1 MWSSPP
7 YLETKVKIKLSS
19 SASNLPGN
27 ICKEIYFPSAKSTP
41 IFCWGNKLIQAGDWG
56 RKQESRPDTWCAFH
70 LNECECEECFVLFFS
85 PSHLK
90 AVIEEMYGGWKKTTI

>member
-1 MWSSPP
+1 MYYCAVCLQLTQHCKSTILQLKNKIKRIKLYLFSPDYLANVEFPP

-41 IFCWGNKLIQAGDWG
+41 IFC
-56 RKQESRPDTWCAFH
+56 
-70 LNECECEECFVLFFS
+70 
-85 PSHLK
+85 
-90 AVIEEMYGGWKKTTI
+90 